1 MVTELEGFSPQY
13 SSFSRKERGREGR
26 GMVGNTRRQMSK
38 EAEVRQNPE
47 EAEKVLVGGE
57 HVERYIRGREHKA

>member
-26 GMVGNTRRQMSK
+26 GMVSNTRGQNSGEAKVRIGRSQERQKSD
-38 EAEVRQNPE
+38 ES
-47 EAEKVLVGGE
+47 EKV
-57 HVERYIRGREHKA
+57 